1 MATVVVAAE
10 QGKRPDVNFVH
21 WTALRAGWY
30 RAKIAAAG
38 VAVAVDPG
46 AAVAR
51 ARELFLQRRPPLVD
65 AAHDPVA
72 ELAQAFKLYSY
83 GFLMRVVPAGAPA
96 PSSAR
101 SCATTRRCSRASTS
115 TTRDRACTKIH
126 AAATNQR
133 YERTWRTLA

>member
-21 WTALRAGWY
+21 WTALQAGWY

-46 AAVAR
+46 AAVAL

-72 ELAQAFKLYSY
+72 EL
-83 GFLMRVVPAGAPA
+83 
-96 PSSAR
+96 PSSRRPA
-101 SCATTRRCSRASTS
+101 SCTPTAS
-115 TTRDRACTKIH
+115 
-126 AAATNQR
+126 
-133 YERTWRTLA
+133 